1 MGLRQM
7 RPIPGQKGLRTSIA
21 AIICT
26 LALAGAV
33 RPGSAQAVRAEILEF
48 GIFETQVVG
57 LTKAPKTVSGVINK
71 TGYTRLV
78 RETQVVAA
86 MPGRT
91 FGVKFRI
98 AGPAA
103 ADDYLTYRNIHPP
116 LTNPKTGRTLKIGEW
131 RSRIGLVREKF
142 IGFGFDHGWE
152 MAEGLWTLQI
162 YYRGQLIGEKT
173 FKVVVPL
180 N

>member
-1 MGLRQM
+1 M
-7 RPIPGQKGLRTSIA
+7 RPNPGQTGLRTGFASIV
-21 AIICT
+21 CT
-26 LALAGAV
+26 LALAFLA
-33 RPGSAQAVRAEILEF
+33 RPGSAQAVRAEILQF
-48 GIFETQVVG
+48 GVFETQVVG
-57 LTKAPKTVSGVINK
+57 LKKAPRTASGVINR

-78 RETQVVAA
+78 RETEVIAA

-91 FGVKFRI
+91 FGVKFRVV
-98 AGPAA
+98 GQMA

-116 LTNPKTGRTLKIGEW
+116 LTNPRTGRTLKIGEW
-131 RSRIGLVREKF
+131 RSRVGLVREKF